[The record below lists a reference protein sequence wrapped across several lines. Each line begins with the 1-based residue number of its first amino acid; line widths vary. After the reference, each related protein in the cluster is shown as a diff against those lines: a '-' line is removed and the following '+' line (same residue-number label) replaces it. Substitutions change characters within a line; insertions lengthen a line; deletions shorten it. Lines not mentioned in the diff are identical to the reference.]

1 MAFSLPRAASQAVL
15 LAALLP
21 WAGAQAQVQA
31 GPGAWSANQ
40 TWATDTVNGGA
51 LTGYYYWPAT
61 NPTLA
66 GKRALVLVLHGCAQT
81 AAGDVINA
89 TSDGG
94 YNWKGVADQYGAVIL
109 APNATG
115 NLYGSHCWDWA
126 KSTHSRSTG
135 HSGILLDLIN
145 RFVSNPQYAIDPKQ
159 VYVAGLSSGG
169 AQTMVMGC
177 LAPDIFAGIG
187 INAGPPPGVTT
198 LQIGAVPSGYTATTA
213 ANNCKNL
220 AGANAS
226 GFTTQVAGVIWG
238 TNDYTVAQGYG
249 PLDAAAMRIVYGG
262 TYTKGATTTVAT
274 GGSNI
279 PYTDAN
285 GKLRTSEITVTGM
298 GHAWPAGTGGQNSNY
313 VDATKVNYPAFVMD
327 FWFKTNLRVAQVA
340 PPAMTSC
347 SASVSGST
355 VTVNGAATGTIGSY
369 QVVLNGPTPV
379 NDAAAGSGASFSKAY
394 TGRADGYY
402 SGSVT
407 ATDSGTGLTSAACS
421 ISQFL
426 VGSQPRSRNQDG
438 QQHRPQLERVERRH
452 RLQRLPQR
460 QQGQRQR
467 HHGDKLYR
475 YRPGGGDQLQLSG
488 VRGRQRRRGERALGV
503 GQRQHELRFRV
514 HRDDVQQ
521 LCPRAGR
528 ARPRQRRLCPGQWLE
543 PEHGSGQHLLYG
555 HAGADLG
562 RLLHHRQLPVSA
574 WVQDLTGALAPVF
587 FALTF
592 LDRPNPLLARFIHH
606 ASLTLSS
613 V

>member
-1 MAFSLPRAASQAVL
+1 MASSFQQAARRAVF

-21 WAGAQAQVQA
+21 WAAAQAQVQA
-31 GPGAWSANQ
+31 GPGTWSSNQ

-81 AAGDVINA
+81 AAGDVIDSG
-89 TSDGG
+89 TDKG

-126 KSTHSRSTG
+126 KSTHSRTTG

-177 LAPDIFAGIG
+177 LAPDIFAGVG
-187 INAGPPPGVTT
+187 INAGPPPGVSTT
-198 LQIGAVPSGYTATTA
+198 QIGAVPSGYTATTA

-220 AGANAS
+220 AGTSVSEFA
-226 GFTTQVAGVIWG
+226 TQVAGVIWG
-238 TNDYTVAQGYG
+238 TSDYTVAQGYG

-262 TYTKGATTTVAT
+262 TLTKGAAVSVAT
-274 GGSNI
+274 GGSNL

-285 GKLRTSEITVTGM
+285 GKVRTSEITVTGM

-313 VDATKVNYPAFVMD
+313 VDATKVNYPSFVMD
-327 FWFKTNLRVAQVA
+327 FWFRNNLRAARAAA
-340 PPAMTSC
+340 PTMNSC

-355 VTVNGAATGTIGSY
+355 VTVNGAGTSTSGTIGSY
-369 QVVLNGPTPV
+369 RVVLNGPTPV
-379 NDAAAGSGASFSKAY
+379 DDAAAGSGASFTKAY
-394 TGRADGYY
+394 TARADGYY

-407 ATDSGTGLTSAACS
+407 ATDSATGLTSSACT

-426 VGSQPRSRNQDG
+426 VGTAPALQPPGGLAVGASTASSIALSWNAVNG
-438 QQHRPQLERVERRH
+438 AT
-452 RLQRLPQR
+452 
-460 QQGQRQR
+460 GYN
-467 HHGDKLYR
+467 LYR
-475 YRPGGGDQLQLSG
+475 NGVKVNAAALTATGYTDTGLAASTSYSYQVSSLGNGGVESARSG
-488 VRGRQRRRGERALGV
+488 SVTGSTSSGFVCTATTASNYA
-503 GQRQHELRFRV
+503 H
-514 HRDDVQQ
+514 VQ
-521 LCPRAGR
+521 AGR
-528 ARPRQRRLCPGQWLE
+528 A
-543 PEHGSGQHLLYG
+543 HDSGGY
-555 HAGADLG
+555 
-562 RLLHHRQLPVSA
+562 
-574 WVQDLTGALAPVF
+574 ALANGSNQNMG
-587 FALTF
+587 LDNTF
-592 LDRPNPLLARFIHH
+592 YTATLAQ
-606 ASLTLSS
+606 TSS
-613 V
+613 GYYIIGNCP

>member
-220 AGANAS
+220 AGANAA

-262 TYTKGATTTVAT
+262 TYTKGTTTTVAT

-355 VTVNGAATGTIGSY
+355 VAVNGAATGSIGNY
-369 QVVLNGPTPV
+369 TVVLNGPTPV

-394 TGRADGYY
+394 TARADGYY

-407 ATDSGTGLTSAACS
+407 ATDSGTGLTSSACA

-426 VGSQPRSRNQDG
+426 VGSPPALQAPANLTAGTKTASTIALSWNASNGATGYNVYRNGSKVNASAITATGYTDTGLTAATSYSYQVSAVGNGGVESARSAS
-438 QQHRPQLERVERRH
+438 VSASTT
-452 RLQRLPQR
+452 
-460 QQGQRQR
+460 
-467 HHGDKLYR
+467 
-475 YRPGGGDQLQLSG
+475 SG
-488 VRGRQRRRGERALGV
+488 FVCTATTASNYA
-503 GQRQHELRFRV
+503 H
-514 HRDDVQQ
+514 VQ
-521 LCPRAGR
+521 AGR
-528 ARPRQRRLCPGQWLE
+528 A
-543 PEHGSGQHLLYG
+543 HDSGGY
-555 HAGADLG
+555 
-562 RLLHHRQLPVSA
+562 
-574 WVQDLTGALAPVF
+574 ALANGSNQNMG
-587 FALTF
+587 LNNTF
-592 LDRPNPLLARFIHH
+592 YTATLAQTSAGYYIIGNCP
-606 ASLTLSS
+606 
-613 V
+613 